1 MRRAH
6 ARTYVGE
13 QPGYVR
19 TRAPA
24 HVRPYVRTQAV
35 LEQDRR
41 SARVTLSLIQSR
53 PAPSLSPSSLAQ
65 ARHRVRRHHRH
76 RVPLLAPSSPPL
88 IFIVIILAVSVRC
101 AQTYVPAGP
110 MPIWF
115 RPRRRSAAPRMADAA
130 NDPVPPIAATSVAGG
145 SDLGLDEVLEVL
157 SQGTLHSESPL
168 HRAYVRIADLENVL
182 QRLGAAY
189 KSTQH
194 ELEVACLR
202 TEIKEATIRRLQS
215 RLEAQKEKLTS
226 DAALLTDIRILLANA
241 TTSVLCSLDG
251 GGPAA
256 LPGCS
261 QTGHAGPPSPARSA
275 DAQCDKNFH
284 LKVHYS
290 KKAVIMDDKR
300 GVVFEA
306 TESPADAKKRKRREE
321 YARTKAKRL
330 TRDRATQYD
339 LQRPLE
345 RHGSG
350 AMASA
355 SGSSAALSGSGHG
368 VPSSAAEAVP
378 HLSDNSEDG
387 SGLG

>member
-1 MRRAH
+1 
-6 ARTYVGE
+6 
-13 QPGYVR
+13 
-19 TRAPA
+19 
-24 HVRPYVRTQAV
+24 
-35 LEQDRR
+35 
-41 SARVTLSLIQSR
+41 
-53 PAPSLSPSSLAQ
+53 
-65 ARHRVRRHHRH
+65 
-76 RVPLLAPSSPPL
+76 
-88 IFIVIILAVSVRC
+88 
-101 AQTYVPAGP
+101 

-115 RPRRRSAAPRMADAA
+115 RPRRPRRARMADAA
-130 NDPVPPIAATSVAGG
+130 NAVSSIAATGVAGG
-145 SDLGLDEVLEVL
+145 SDLGPADALRLL
-157 SQGTLHSESPL
+157 SQGTALLAVGAEQ
-168 HRAYVRIADLENVL
+168 RTRIADLESAL
-182 QRLGAAY
+182 HRLGAVQ
-189 KSTQH
+189 KCTQA
-194 ELEVACLR
+194 ELDLAHR
-202 TEIKEATIRRLQS
+202 RHQRDQATIRRLEL
-215 RLEAQKEKLTS
+215 RLEAQKQKLKS
-226 DAALLTDIRILLANA
+226 DHQLLTDIRILMANA
-241 TTSVLCSLDG
+241 TTSVESFADV
-251 GGPAA
+251 PAA
-256 LPGCS
+256 LPAARLPGCS

-330 TRDRATQYD
+330 MRDKATQDD

-345 RHGSG
+345 RRGSG

-368 VPSSAAEAVP
+368 VPSSAAGAVP

>member
-1 MRRAH
+1 M
-6 ARTYVGE
+6 
-13 QPGYVR
+13 
-19 TRAPA
+19 
-24 HVRPYVRTQAV
+24 
-35 LEQDRR
+35 
-41 SARVTLSLIQSR
+41 
-53 PAPSLSPSSLAQ
+53 
-65 ARHRVRRHHRH
+65 
-76 RVPLLAPSSPPL
+76 
-88 IFIVIILAVSVRC
+88 ILTS
-101 AQTYVPAGP
+101 
-110 MPIWF
+110 F
-115 RPRRRSAAPRMADAA
+115 LRMA
-130 NDPVPPIAATSVAGG
+130 T
-145 SDLGLDEVLEVL
+145 
-157 SQGTLHSESPL
+157 
-168 HRAYVRIADLENVL
+168 
-182 QRLGAAY
+182 
-189 KSTQH
+189 
-194 ELEVACLR
+194 
-202 TEIKEATIRRLQS
+202 
-215 RLEAQKEKLTS
+215 
-226 DAALLTDIRILLANA
+226 A
-241 TTSVLCSLDG
+241 TTSVLSFA

-355 SGSSAALSGSGHG
+355 SGSSAASSGSGHG

>member
-1 MRRAH
+1 
-6 ARTYVGE
+6 
-13 QPGYVR
+13 
-19 TRAPA
+19 
-24 HVRPYVRTQAV
+24 
-35 LEQDRR
+35 
-41 SARVTLSLIQSR
+41 
-53 PAPSLSPSSLAQ
+53 
-65 ARHRVRRHHRH
+65 
-76 RVPLLAPSSPPL
+76 
-88 IFIVIILAVSVRC
+88 
-101 AQTYVPAGP
+101 

-115 RPRRRSAAPRMADAA
+115 RPRRRSRAPRMGDAA
-130 NDPVPPIAATSVAGG
+130 NDPAPPIAATGVAGG
-145 SDLGLDEVLEVL
+145 SDLGRDGVAEVL
-157 SQGTLHSESPL
+157 SQDTRGTRSHQIPL
-168 HRAYVRIADLENVL
+168 HRAYVRIADLESAL
-182 QRLGAAY
+182 HRLGAVY

-202 TEIKEATIRRLQS
+202 QEIKAATIRRLQS
-215 RLEAQKEKLTS
+215 RLEAQKQKLTS
-226 DAALLTDIRILLANA
+226 DAELLTDIRILLANA
-241 TTSVLCSLDG
+241 ATSVLCSLDG

-261 QTGHAGPPSPARSA
+261 QTGRAGPPSPARSA

-321 YARTKAKRL
+321 YARTKTKRL

-345 RHGSG
+345 RRGSG

-355 SGSSAALSGSGHG
+355 SGSSAASSGSGHG

-378 HLSDNSEDG
+378 HMSDDTEDG
-387 SGLG
+387 GPPHKKSKHVAWKQAETQA